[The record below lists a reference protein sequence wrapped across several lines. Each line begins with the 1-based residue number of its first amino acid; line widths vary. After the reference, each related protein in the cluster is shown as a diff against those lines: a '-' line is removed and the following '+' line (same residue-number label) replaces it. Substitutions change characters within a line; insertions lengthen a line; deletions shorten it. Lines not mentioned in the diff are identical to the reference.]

1 MVYYMIMGLF
11 DRFITNQTPTNSV
24 DVAAANTP
32 YNLQSAVGGLFYG
45 AQTATREQAMSVPS
59 VARARN
65 IICSTIGSLPLET
78 YNHFTKEHLDPNRV
92 IMQPDPRVA
101 GSAIYAWIAEDL
113 LFHGVAYGQV
123 LDSYAA
129 SDNSRV
135 RAWTRVAP
143 DRVTYNL
150 NANQT
155 EITSYMVD
163 GMHVPAS
170 GLNSLIVFSGLDEG
184 VLNRA
189 GRTIR
194 AAQELEKAA
203 ELYAKEPVPTMVLKS
218 NGTNLT
224 PERITKLLESWKVA
238 RNTRATAFL
247 NADVE
252 LNALGFDP
260 QKLQLNEARQYLATE
275 IARAVGIPASF
286 LSAETTSM
294 TYSTTVMERK
304 ALIDFSLRNIITPIE
319 QRLSAADFVP
329 NGVEVRFDIDDFLR
343 GSALER
349 AQVYEILNRI
359 GAMSVE
365 QIQEEEDLIR

>member
-1 MVYYMIMGLF
+1 MVYYVLMGLF
-11 DRFITNQTPTNSV
+11 DRFVTNQKPITQT
-24 DVAAANTP
+24 DVAASVP
-32 YNLQSAVGGLFYG
+32 YNLQQAVGGLFYG

-59 VARARN
+59 LARARN
-65 IICSTIGSLPLET
+65 IICSTIGSLPIET
-78 YNHFTKEHLDPNRV
+78 YNHFTKEHLRPTRV
-92 IMQPDPRVA
+92 IMQPDPRIA

-113 LFHGVAYGQV
+113 LFRGVAYGVV
-123 LDSYAA
+123 LDAYSA
-129 SDNSRV
+129 SDGGRV
-135 RAWTRVAP
+135 RAWTRVSP
-143 DRVTYNL
+143 DRVTYNT
-150 NANQT
+150 NALQT
-155 EITSYMVD
+155 EITEYLID
-163 GMHVPAS
+163 GLFIPPNGVGS
-170 GLNSLIVFSGLDEG
+170 IIVFSGLDEG

-189 GRTIR
+189 GRTIK

-224 PERITKLLESWKVA
+224 PERITKLLESWKLSRA
-238 RNTRATAFL
+238 TRATAFL

-252 LNALGFDP
+252 LTALGFDP

-286 LSAETTSM
+286 VSAELTSM

-304 ALIDFSLRNIITPIE
+304 ALIDFSLRNVITPIE